1 MKPAVFI
8 ITGLSGSGK
17 TVALKALEDSGF
29 FCVDNLPPQ
38 LIDDFIRISSG
49 RKESSGLG
57 IGIDAREKE
66 FLAGI
71 EPTIERLKDKYDV
84 KIIFLQADQP
94 VLIRRY
100 KETRR
105 PHPVRQEN
113 IEASIDAEMK
123 LLEPLRARAER
134 IIDTTALT
142 PHQLRELMISTLGLR
157 GSVFQVLV
165 VSFGFKFGL
174 PQSADLV
181 VDARFL
187 PNPYFIEELKDLS
200 GRDKPVFDFVS
211 QNSMTREF
219 IERLDNFL
227 SFLVPLYI
235 KEGKS
240 SLTIAIGCTGGRHR
254 SPVIVDMLGERLKG
268 LGVPV
273 TVVHRDM

>member
-66 FLAGI
+66 FLAGM
-71 EPTIERLKDKYDV
+71 EPTLERLKEKYDV
-84 KIIFLQADQP
+84 KIIFLLADEA

-105 PHPVRQEN
+105 PHPVPEDN
-113 IEASIDAEMK
+113 IEASIGTEMK
-123 LLEPLRARAER
+123 LLEPLRARADR

-142 PHQLRELMISTLGLR
+142 PHQLRELTISTLGLR
-157 GSVFQVLV
+157 GSVFQTLV

-187 PNPYFIEELKDLS
+187 PNPYFVTELKNLS
-200 GRDKPVFDFVS
+200 GRDQPVIDFVS
-211 QNSMTREF
+211 QNNLTREF
-219 IERLDNFL
+219 VERLDNLL
-227 SFLVPLYI
+227 SFLVPHYI

-254 SPVIVDMLGERLKG
+254 SPVIADMLASRLKA

-273 TVVHRDM
+273 TVVHRDL

>member
-66 FLAGI
+66 FLAGM
-71 EPTIERLKDKYDV
+71 EPTLERLKEKYDV
-84 KIIFLQADQP
+84 KIIFLLADEA

-105 PHPVRQEN
+105 PHPVPEEN
-113 IEASIDAEMK
+113 IEASIGTEMK
-123 LLEPLRARAER
+123 LLEPLRARADR

-142 PHQLRELMISTLGLR
+142 PHQLRELTISTLGLR
-157 GSVFQVLV
+157 GSVFQTLV

-187 PNPYFIEELKDLS
+187 PNPYFVTELKNLS
-200 GRDKPVFDFVS
+200 GRDQPVIDFVS
-211 QNSMTREF
+211 QNNLTREF
-219 IERLDNFL
+219 VERLDNLL
-227 SFLVPLYI
+227 SFLVPHYI

-254 SPVIVDMLGERLKG
+254 SPVIADMLASRLKA

-273 TVVHRDM
+273 TVVHRDL

>member
-66 FLAGI
+66 FLAGM
-71 EPTIERLKDKYDV
+71 EPTLERLKEKYEV
-84 KIIFLQADQP
+84 KIIFLLADEA

-105 PHPVRQEN
+105 PHPVPEEN
-113 IEASIDAEMK
+113 IEASIGTEMK
-123 LLEPLRARAER
+123 LLEPLRARADR

-142 PHQLRELMISTLGLR
+142 PHQLRELTISTLGLR
-157 GSVFQVLV
+157 GSVFQTLV

-181 VDARFL
+181 VDARFI
-187 PNPYFIEELKDLS
+187 PNPYFVTELKNLS
-200 GRDKPVFDFVS
+200 GRDQPVIDFVS
-211 QNSMTREF
+211 QNNLTREF
-219 IERLDNFL
+219 VERLDNLL
-227 SFLVPLYI
+227 SFLVPHYI

-254 SPVIVDMLGERLKG
+254 SPVIADMLASRLKA